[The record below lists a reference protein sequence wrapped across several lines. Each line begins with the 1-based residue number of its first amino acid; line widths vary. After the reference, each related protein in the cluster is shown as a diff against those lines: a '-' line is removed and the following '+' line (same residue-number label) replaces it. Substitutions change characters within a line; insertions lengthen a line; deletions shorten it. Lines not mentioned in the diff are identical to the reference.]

1 MCIVMLQ
8 EGWRKK
14 LESRWEIDGNGAIK
28 QQQLNFVS
36 IVWDRGVYRGTSQ
49 SNWNV
54 QNNGEKRNNESFSD
68 RRSRFRNLCSELYEF
83 FSVNFLQCQLYP
95 ARRLDWTGT
104 DSMHSEQAQNT
115 CAFIGNISSYSCFI
129 ISQILRTYSCLHFT
143 SHCNKSP
150 RSAHSKNFYGVHV
163 DVENSNKRIASKLIV
178 YAPLLPW
185 ISLEIIKLYFIEL
198 FVFPSVFEYWIKL
211 LENRM
216 RCGRQVV
223 SCIQLHVQIGRLVVD
238 LLCSEKFCPRIEL
251 WYRES
256 FQPAHVKRDGS
267 CWYTFSEIYQITFT
281 KM

>member
-1 MCIVMLQ
+1 MSNSNYGECLFNFISRFRYASRVSAFAACFLSRVRQENLNNLIFVFAQASMCIVMLR

-14 LESRWEIDGNGAIK
+14 LESRWEIDGNGAIR
-28 QQQLNFVS
+28 QQQQNFVS
-36 IVWDRGVYRGTSQ
+36 IEWDWGVYRGTSQ

-185 ISLEIIKLYFIEL
+185 ISL
-198 FVFPSVFEYWIKL
+198 
-211 LENRM
+211 
-216 RCGRQVV
+216 
-223 SCIQLHVQIGRLVVD
+223 
-238 LLCSEKFCPRIEL
+238 
-251 WYRES
+251 
-256 FQPAHVKRDGS
+256 
-267 CWYTFSEIYQITFT
+267 
-281 KM
+281 